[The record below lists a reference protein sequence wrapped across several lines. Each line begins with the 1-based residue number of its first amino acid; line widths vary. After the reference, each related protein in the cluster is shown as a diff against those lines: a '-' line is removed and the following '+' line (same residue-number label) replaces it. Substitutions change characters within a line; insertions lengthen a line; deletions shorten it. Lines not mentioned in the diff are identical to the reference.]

1 MILKKKKKKSLCYLF
16 IFLFHKQ
23 EKKII
28 KTCNVVSQED
38 ERKKNIITNIV

>member
-1 MILKKKKKKSLCYLF
+1 MILKKKKKSLCYLF

-28 KTCNVVSQED
+28 KTCNVVIQED